1 MDSAIIEFQSRA
13 VIADDEAFLFRLYAA
28 TREDLDAVGLPQE
41 QKAVLLKLQFN
52 AQRQQ
57 YAFAF
62 PEADH
67 SILMIEGQPVG
78 RTLINRQP
86 GNYCLVDI
94 TLLPLFRGRGLGTV
108 VINDL
113 LGNAASEH
121 AIVTLHVRKKTSN
134 SRIPIKAAPAL
145 IEVFK
150 TSCYG
155 RRKRRCK
162 NSFIFLE

>member
-41 QKAVLLKLQFN
+41 KKAVLLKLQFN

-67 SILMIEGQPVG
+67 SILMVEGQPVG
-78 RTLINRQP
+78 RTFINRQP
-86 GNYCLVDI
+86 GNYCLVVI

-113 LGNAASEH
+113 LGNAASERYRD
-121 AIVTLHVRKKTSN
+121 ATRAKTKRSN

-150 TSCYG
+150 TSC
-155 RRKRRCK
+155 
-162 NSFIFLE
+162 